1 MKRLRLLVI
10 AFALLAVA
18 ALALLVGPLRDRWQE
33 PLRRL
38 IAREIGAAFGTT
50 CAIDTLSIA
59 LVPPRVEVGGVRLGD
74 DGAIASLGAA
84 HAELDLRRSL
94 RQGRVVLDVAAGPLA
109 LDLPAFLHALPPPH
123 PGPPE
128 PLPSFRVRRLRVH
141 DARVQ
146 LTEAASPITVDAPLL
161 DGELGADAIQGRLSF
176 AGRGGP
182 LTLEHGPHRTV
193 LTSVAAAG
201 GETDIGWQLQRV
213 AVRGEGLTL
222 DGHEREGALRLA
234 GDVDLSSLALLDES
248 LAALAGAAH
257 LEGSLEGALE
267 EPTLTAT
274 VQLPALRVADH
285 DVGAVDV
292 TARLDRRQLAVSSL
306 KVRGYGGSAAG
317 SATLQLDE
325 RLQTSA
331 RLTWR
336 GLALREVAGAIGSEL
351 PAAVLEG
358 VAEVGGTLTPL
369 RLGGTASGRIS
380 APGAPTPVDWK
391 GSGRYADG
399 GGSGTVEISQPMGNN
414 ARAEV
419 AVSAAGALD
428 GTVRIRVANPDALA
442 AIAAIGSLPQVR
454 GALDATARLGGTLSD
469 PRYEGSIDGR
479 GLSLL
484 GVQVDS
490 IRGDFAGDR
499 RMARS
504 DGIRA
509 ALGGGTLAANG
520 TLALDRAGANT
531 WAVHATGIDAG
542 TLTAAVG
549 GLTGVRPPIAGGRLT
564 LDAAATGPWPSV
576 RLTAAARLGDFWLG
590 RERIAELSATA
601 EAAAG
606 AWNAEARMRNRG
618 QQEVVLRA
626 SGRGSDDLAIALD
639 CEAWTLTSLW
649 RGEEVD
655 MGGTLRA
662 RAALRGPARA
672 LSGTATLTADDLV
685 LGGRAFRAVRVDVT
699 ADRGRWHA
707 ATALLDDALRV
718 TADVRPDPGFPFAAD
733 VSWSEADFARLLG
746 AQPNWQMLSSGS
758 VHASGRLDAIA
769 QLEARLELTQLT
781 LTGGAQ
787 PVAAEVPLSIT
798 CRAGRCR
805 VADVTVRS
813 GDTTLRLDGEAGFDG
828 RVRLALA
835 GGGTLGMLE
844 LIGKPIESA
853 RGTFTVDATI
863 THGGGGWSALG
874 TLELAQVGLDAGL
887 PVAITRTSGRLVF
900 DGEHVRI
907 EQLGGRIGSGT
918 FTIGGSIDLRAGP
931 SVTWA
936 LHDVGAD
943 PLPALEVEVGGQGT
957 LEGSW
962 EHLRVA
968 GDLRIVRLL
977 YDRNIELADFLPQFN
992 RALAAA
998 PREQTGREIQLAL
1011 TVQAPGDLYVENNL
1025 TRLEGRMHLSLTG
1038 TTARPVLDG
1047 RVEALDGEVYL
1058 RGRTF
1063 ELLGATVDFRPDL
1076 GLAAALNISAE
1087 SLIDTPDGSYV
1098 VTVRVTGTTVDPRV
1112 TLTSDD
1118 PSLSQTDIATLIAF
1132 GRTMAQMR
1140 QNGGGAFS
1148 LSGAIGN
1155 PIGTLLGGQAEKVLP
1170 IDRIEFE
1177 PTFSAT
1183 TGAFEPQLTLG
1194 KDLTEDLAASIGQ
1207 TFGVASRTRVE
1218 INYRLAPRIWAL
1230 GSWESQTETEAGAFA
1245 AGLRARYEFWRL
1257 TPYTLLG
1264 GLQ

>member
-10 AFALLAVA
+10 ASALFVAA
-18 ALALLVGPLRDRWQE
+18 ALALLIGPLRDRWQE
-33 PLRRL
+33 ALRAL
-38 IAREIGAAFGTT
+38 AAHQVGAALGANCT
-50 CAIDTLSIA
+50 IDALSISFF
-59 LVPPRVEVGGVRLGD
+59 PPRVEVGGVRLGA
-74 DGAIASLGAA
+74 DGAIASLASA
-84 HAELDLRRSL
+84 RAELQLRSSL
-94 RQGRVVLDVAAGPLA
+94 RQGRVVLDVAAGPLT
-109 LDLPAFLHALPPPH
+109 LDLPGFLRALPPPH
-123 PGPPE
+123 PGPPA
-128 PLPSFRVRRLRVH
+128 PLPPFRVRRLRVQDVRVRLT
-141 DARVQ
+141 DATPP
-146 LTEAASPITVDAPLL
+146 LTVGAPLL
-161 DGELGADAIQGRLSF
+161 DGDLEADALQGRLSF

-182 LTLEHGPHRTV
+182 LTIEHGDRRAV

-201 GETDIGWQLQRV
+201 GETDVGWQLQRI
-213 AVRGEGLTL
+213 AIRGAGIAL
-222 DGHEREGALRLA
+222 DGSERDGALRFA
-234 GDVDLSSLALLDES
+234 GDVDLPRLALLDES
-248 LAALAGAAH
+248 LAALAGTAH
-257 LEGSLEGALE
+257 LTGSLEGPLE
-267 EPTLTAT
+267 EPILTAT
-274 VQLPALRVADH
+274 VQVPALGLADQ
-285 DVGAVDV
+285 DVGAVDA
-292 TARLDRRQLAVSSL
+292 TARLDRAELAVTSL
-306 KVRGYGGSAAG
+306 KVTGHGGSADG
-317 SATLQLDE
+317 TATVQLDE
-325 RLQTSA
+325 GLQTTA

-336 GLALREVAGAIGSEL
+336 DLALRELGGAIGSEL
-351 PAAVLEG
+351 PAAVLDG
-358 VAEVGGTLTPL
+358 AADVSGTLAPLRVGGS
-369 RLGGTASGRIS
+369 ASGRIS
-380 APGAPTPVDWK
+380 APGASSPVDWK

-399 GGSGTVEISQPMGNN
+399 GGSVTVQISQPMGN
-414 ARAEV
+414 AA
-419 AVSAAGALD
+419 SADLAMSGEGALD
-428 GTVRIRVANPDALA
+428 GTVRVHIANPDALA
-442 AIAAIGSLPQVR
+442 AVAAIGSLPRVR
-454 GALDATARLGGTLSD
+454 GALDATARLTGTLSD

-479 GLSLL
+479 SLSLL

-490 IRGDFAGDR
+490 IAGGFSGDR
-499 RMARS
+499 RMVRS
-504 DGIRA
+504 EGIRA
-509 ALGGGTLAANG
+509 AMGGGSLTANG
-520 TLALDRAGANT
+520 ALALDRDGANT
-531 WAVHATGIDAG
+531 WALHAREIDAG

-549 GLTGVRPPIAGGRLT
+549 GLTGARPPIAGGRLT

-576 RLTAAARLGDFWLG
+576 RLTAVARLGDFWLG
-590 RERIAELSATA
+590 RERIAELTASA

-618 QQEVVLRA
+618 RQEVVLRA
-626 SGRGSDDLAIALD
+626 SGRGSDDLEIALD

-649 RGEEVD
+649 RGEEAD

-662 RAALRGPARA
+662 NATLRGPARA

-685 LGGRAFRAVRVDVT
+685 LGGRAFRAVRVDIT

-718 TADVRPDPGFPFAAD
+718 TAEVRPDPGFPFAAE
-733 VSWSEADFARLLG
+733 VTWNEADFARLLG
-746 AQPNWQMLSSGS
+746 AQPGWQMLSTGS
-758 VHASGRLDAIA
+758 VRAGGRLDAIA

-781 LTGGAQ
+781 VTGGAQ
-787 PVAAEVPLSIT
+787 PAAADVPLTIT
-798 CRAGRCR
+798 CRAGRCTI
-805 VADVTVRS
+805 ADVTVRS
-813 GDTTLRLDGEAGFDG
+813 GDTSLRIDGEAGFDG

-853 RGTFTVDATI
+853 RGSFTVDATI
-863 THGGGGWSALG
+863 THGSGGWSALG
-874 TLELAQVGLDAGL
+874 TLGLAQVGLDAGL

-918 FTIGGSIDLRAGP
+918 FTIGGSVDLRHGP
-931 SVTWA
+931 AVTWA

-943 PLPALEVEVGGQGT
+943 PLPALEVEVGGQGS

-977 YDRNIELADFLPQFN
+977 YDRNIEIADFLPQFN

-998 PREQTGREIQLAL
+998 PRERTGREIELAL

-1038 TTARPVLDG
+1038 TAARPVLDG

-1140 QNGGGAFS
+1140 QNGGGSFS

-1194 KDLTEDLAASIGQ
+1194 KNLTEDLAASIGQ

-1218 INYRLAPRIWAL
+1218 LNYRLAPRIWAL